1 MSKNILSIRQNQDP
15 TLHRIGFYALPI
27 ADTIEAYIFNGVED
41 LHTDYPT
48 WMEGPVV
55 DNFLEVSRFN
65 QGFMIEH
72 IEPQLDDVFLCNKRG
87 EVRIISQSQLMTE
100 YVLVDGE
107 STMVGLTSDC
117 IEAVV
122 FEGAGYGDWNEYPLW
137 LQRVLTEDAYYVDGV
152 LMFQDWAL
160 CPSDIFLRNKQGYI
174 RIMSDMDFQNFY
186 YLAVDLLPF

>member
-1 MSKNILSIRQNQDP
+1 MSNRILDITKMQDP
-15 TLHRIGFYALPI
+15 NVKRIGFYALPI

-41 LHTDYPT
+41 LHTDYPS

-87 EVRIISQSQLMTE
+87 EVRIISRGQLMCD

-107 STMVGLTSDC
+107 TTMVGRTDDC

-122 FEGAGYGDWNEYPLW
+122 FEGAGYGCWDDYPVW